1 MSQTFDAFDAIVY
14 LMTEIKGVI
23 SEIDLAIMTPDWERH
38 KQTK

>member
-23 SEIDLAIMTPDWERH
+23 VEIDLTITTLDWERD